1 MKARQPVV
9 KDYMTTSLINIPSG
23 QQVYDAIKTLLL
35 NRISGAP
42 VVNDEGE
49 LVGVLS
55 EKDCLRIFANGSFHN
70 LPASIVDDYMSKIV
84 TTVNPDTDVFTAAD
98 IFLKHTFR
106 RLPVLNG
113 DNLVGIVSRRD
124 ILKAVQDAFE
134 NDSYFPSDR
143 KEYLSEEMKAVLK

>member
-1 MKARQPVV
+1 MTERQPVV
-9 KDYMTTSLINIPSG
+9 KDYMTTKLINIEHNQP
-23 QQVYDAIKTLLL
+23 VYDAIKTLLS

-42 VVNDEGE
+42 VVDESGK

-70 LPASIVDDYMSKIV
+70 LPASNVVDYMSKIV
-84 TTVNPDTDVFTAAD
+84 TTVSPDTDVFTAAD

-106 RLPVLNG
+106 RLPVMENN
-113 DNLVGIVSRRD
+113 NLVGIISRRD

-134 NDSYFPSDR
+134 NDSFSVSNE
-143 KEYLSEEMKAVLK
+143 KEYLSEEMKAILK

>member
-1 MKARQPVV
+1 MTVRQPVV
-9 KDYMTTSLINIPSG
+9 KDYMTTKLINIEHNQP
-23 QQVYDAIKTLLL
+23 VYDAIKTLLS

-42 VVNDEGE
+42 VVDESGK
-49 LVGVLS
+49 LVGILS

-70 LPASIVDDYMSKIV
+70 LPASNVVDYMSKIV

-106 RLPVLNG
+106 RLPVMDG
-113 DNLVGIVSRRD
+113 DKLIGIISRRD

-134 NDSYFPSDR
+134 NDTYFSPDK
-143 KEYLSEEMKAVLK
+143 KEYLSPEMKAILT

>member
-1 MKARQPVV
+1 MTARQPLV
-9 KDYMTTSLINIPSG
+9 KDYMTTSLINIQSE
-23 QQVYDAIKTLLL
+23 QQVYDAIKTLLN

-42 VVNDEGE
+42 VVDKNGK

-84 TTVNPDTDVFTAAD
+84 TTVNAETDVFTAAD

-106 RLPVLNG
+106 RLPVMEG
-113 DNLVGIVSRRD
+113 DNLIGIVSRRD

-134 NDSYFPSDR
+134 NDTYFSPKN
-143 KEYLSEEMKAVLK
+143 KEYLSQEMKAILK